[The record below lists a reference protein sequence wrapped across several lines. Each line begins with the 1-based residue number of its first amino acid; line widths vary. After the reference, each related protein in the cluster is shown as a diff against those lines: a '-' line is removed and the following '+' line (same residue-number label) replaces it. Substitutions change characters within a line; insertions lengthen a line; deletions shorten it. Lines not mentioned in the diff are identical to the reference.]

1 MGLLDISGQKLP
13 SRRESTLL
21 LAACVLP
28 VYGWSIFMYF
38 WEVPGWEKYLSAW
51 DIANILAYVLA
62 LALMESLLLFSVLVL
77 LRVLLPTRM
86 VRDRFVAKATM
97 FVGMN
102 VLWAILLHLTI
113 LSDQIL
119 IWTVGRYVLCVAV
132 YLLSMIFSWA
142 FVHFSE
148 FFAARIED
156 LVDRM
161 TVFVYLYVPLGVF
174 STLTVIARKF
184 L

>member
-1 MGLLDISGQKLP
+1 MAISRRKLP

-28 VYGWSIFMYF
+28 VYGWSIFIYF

-62 LALMESLLLFSVLVL
+62 LALLESLLLFSVLVL
-77 LRVLLPTRM
+77 LRVILPTRL

-102 VLWAILLHLTI
+102 VLWAMFLHLTI
-113 LSDQIL
+113 LSGQIL
-119 IWTVGRYVLCVAV
+119 TWTVGRYALCVAV
-132 YLLSMIFSWA
+132 YLTSMFFSWA

-148 FFAARIED
+148 FLAARIED

-161 TVFVYLYVPLGVF
+161 TVFIYLYVPLGVF
-174 STLTVIARKF
+174 SILTVVARKI